1 MKIRYLN
8 NVPLLCFVAFLGVV
22 YISNAHT
29 VEKKLRKIEVLKK
42 EVKEEKWKYMEVQTE
57 IIHSSTESQLAKKLN
72 DKEIKINDE
81 TPVKLKGAGD

>member
-1 MKIRYLN
+1 M
-8 NVPLLCFVAFLGVV
+8 AFLGVV